1 MICSMRT
8 LPQISDNQ
16 TPSSNPEASSLLLCR
31 FSFLQVPGSF
41 SLSWSFEAF
50 FSQFFLFD
58 LFSLCM
64 LFYIYRFS
72 IYLFIYFILLFA
84 LCVFFYMG
92 LVLLYYYFIIIIIII
107 IIYLFLV
114 FGFICLKRFL
124 LLLLVLSQSNNS
136 MSLRSNS
143 QEKWN

>member
-16 TPSSNPEASSLLLCR
+16 TPSSNPEGSSLLLCR

-41 SLSWSFEAF
+41 SLCWSFEAF

-58 LFSLCM
+58 LFALCM
-64 LFYIYRFS
+64 LFFYIQVQ
-72 IYLFIYFILLFA
+72 YLFIHLFYTFICL
-84 LCVFFYMG
+84 MR
-92 LVLLYYYFIIIIIII
+92 VLLYGFSIIIITILLLLLLLFI
-107 IIYLFLV
+107 FLV
-114 FGFICLKRFL
+114 FGFICLKHFL
-124 LLLLVLSQSNNS
+124 LLLLVLLRSNNS
-136 MSLRSNS
+136 MSPRSNS

>member
-16 TPSSNPEASSLLLCR
+16 TPSSNPEASFLLLCR

-50 FSQFFLFD
+50 FSQFFFLFD
-58 LFSLCM
+58 LFALCM

-72 IYLFIYFILLFA
+72 IYLFIYSFILY
-84 LCVFFYMG
+84 FY
-92 LVLLYYYFIIIIIII
+92 LPYACSFIWVQYYY
-107 IIYLFLV
+107 YYYYYYYFLV

-124 LLLLVLSQSNNS
+124 LLLLVLSRSNNL
-136 MSLRSNS
+136 MSPRSNS

>member
-16 TPSSNPEASSLLLCR
+16 TPSSNPEASSLLLCC

-58 LFSLCM
+58 LFALCM

-92 LVLLYYYFIIIIIII
+92 LVLLLLLFYYYYYLF
-107 IIYLFLV
+107 IYLF
-114 FGFICLKRFL
+114 IWC
-124 LLLLVLSQSNNS
+124 LVLSALSIFFYYYQFCHEVII
-136 MSLRSNS
+136 R
-143 QEKWN
+143 